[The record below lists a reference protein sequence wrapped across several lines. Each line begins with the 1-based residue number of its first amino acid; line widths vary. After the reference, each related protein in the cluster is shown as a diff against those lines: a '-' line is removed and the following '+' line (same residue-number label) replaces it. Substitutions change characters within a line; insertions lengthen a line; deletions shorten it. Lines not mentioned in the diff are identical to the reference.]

1 MPQAMKE
8 EQEVWDW
15 LQDQNLTKVMEKTGV
30 TMSRLHYFRSGKAKY
45 ASFQVVRE
53 IMILKEKMEAK

>member
-1 MPQAMKE
+1 MTQSMKE

-15 LQDQNLTKVMEKTGV
+15 LQDQNLTRVMQKTGV

-45 ASFQVVRE
+45 ASFQVVRAVMLLME
-53 IMILKEKMEAK
+53 KEK